1 MKSASRRSFLQL
13 QILHRLE
20 QGPARTVTELA
31 EAVGAQ
37 RPSVSRSLKTL
48 RGDKLV
54 TRRRNGWTA
63 TSTGKE
69 EAKRWNQDISRAL
82 RRIEAASTKNSLV
95 DSANR
100 TNSLVNSANGMNSLV
115 NSANRMISLVNSAN
129 GMNSLVNSAN
139 RMNSLVNSANG
150 MNSLVNSVNRM
161 SSIGSAHR
169 RIEGALPD
177 ISDLGIKDP
186 LAEMAERP
194 FLLTPDLEQN
204 DRMALSAIPGGEESP
219 RESLE
224 RLLADLNLDLVDKW
238 KGSWQALS
246 DSNPDRLSQAAFSY
260 RELIRMVLD
269 EVAPG
274 VEVDPSKQGSKRKT
288 QVRQVL
294 DGREGDF
301 AGAMVEGLPRLYDLL
316 SKCAHTSYRDKGV
329 VHGALMA
336 GDGLLQMLLSSR
348 RPALS

>member
-1 MKSASRRSFLQL
+1 MKSASRRSFLQV

-69 EAKRWNQDISRAL
+69 EAKRCNQELSRITDDLRHTLTDSLRHTLAGIKEVTSVGLAQGGKPISESLMEGILSKTMGNIAL
-82 RRIEAASTKNSLV
+82 APR
-95 DSANR
+95 
-100 TNSLVNSANGMNSLV
+100 
-115 NSANRMISLVNSAN
+115 
-129 GMNSLVNSAN
+129 
-139 RMNSLVNSANG
+139 
-150 MNSLVNSVNRM
+150 
-161 SSIGSAHR
+161 
-169 RIEGALPD
+169 
-177 ISDLGIKDP
+177 GIKDALP
-186 LAEMAERP
+186 TRFAEPSLPAGELGETARV
-194 FLLTPDLEQN
+194 T
-204 DRMALSAIPGGEESP
+204 LSPISGRDAPKEL
-219 RESLE
+219 LE

-269 EVAPG
+269 ELAPSIDS
-274 VEVDPSKQGSKRKT
+274 DPSERRSKRKM
-288 QVRQVL
+288 QARQIL
-294 DGREGDF
+294 GGREADF
-301 AGAMVEGLPRLYDLL
+301 AETMVEGLPRLYDLL